1 SNKIPS
7 NAVKL
12 LADFSR
18 FSATNQLT
26 PSKGLYIRPMPFRGN
41 SSGHSTEA
49 IVRTG
54 KLNVKQVKQIVAG
67 RDAEPKRY
75 YGDGGGLWLV
85 VTKRDD
91 TGKPLA
97 ASYVFRF
104 MLYGKSREMGLG
116 SAWDILVADAREKAR
131 LARARVRIDNADVVE
146 EKRAEKKAKRAA
158 AL

>member
-1 SNKIPS
+1 
-7 NAVKL
+7 
-12 LADFSR
+12 
-18 FSATNQLT
+18 
-26 PSKGLYIRPMPFRGN
+26 
-41 SSGHSTEA
+41 
-49 IVRTG
+49 
-54 KLNVKQVKQIVAG
+54 KLNVKQVKQIIAG

-158 AL
+158 ALVEQARRMTFRECAAQFIRSRETEWKNDKHRYQWG